1 MLGLFLG
8 GIVYTSRADGLGV
21 DIIGVIAS
29 SPLEYYQ
36 KYSSGFS
43 IRGLFYR
50 ILKVS
55 DAVLA
60 FKIHESRGLA
70 PFSASPLIKLENDMY
85 YFRYTSF
92 DGRITRALLEY
103 FKKNDEVKLFDTRFY
118 VNEVTFKSIDL
129 KKLLQESYPYDKYEI
144 EFISPTSFR
153 RPCPYIPLHTLGF
166 ISRMLKVFG
175 RPRSTYRYYPLPD
188 PILMFRNICRL
199 WREYGGVT
207 IKSRKYTRWLEEGG
221 VALSGVES
229 IRTVK
234 LLHRRGKAFIV
245 GFIGKA
251 RLSLPHDTYDE
262 EYARATNALLRLGE
276 EVQVGVNRTAGFGL
290 YRIIKQR

>member
-1 MLGLFLG
+1 MRHL
-8 GIVYTSRADGLGV
+8 YSRADGLGV
-21 DIIGVIAS
+21 DIVGVIAS
-29 SPLEYYQ
+29 SPLESYQ

-60 FKIHESRGLA
+60 YRIHESRGLA
-70 PFSASPLIKLENDMY
+70 PFSASPLIRLEDGIY
-85 YFRYTSF
+85 YFRYASF
-92 DGRITRALLEY
+92 DSRITRALLEY
-103 FKKNDEVKLFDTRFY
+103 FKKNDEVKLFDTRFH
-118 VNEVTFKSIDL
+118 VSEVTFKTIDL
-129 KKLLQESYPYDKYEI
+129 KKLLQESNSYDKYEV
-144 EFISPTSFR
+144 EFISPTCFR

-166 ISRMLKVFG
+166 ISMMLRVIG
-175 RPRSTYRYYPLPD
+175 RPKSTYRYYPLPD
-188 PILMFRNICRL
+188 PVLMLRNICRL
-199 WREYGGVT
+199 WREYDGVT

-221 VALSGVES
+221 VALSGVEN

-251 RLSLPHDTYDE
+251 RLSLPHDTYSE
-262 EYARATNALLRLGE
+262 EYARVTNALLRLGE
-276 EVQVGVNRTAGFGL
+276 ETQVGVNRTAGFGM
-290 YRIIKQR
+290 YRILKMLE

>member
-8 GIVYTSRADGLGV
+8 YIVYTSRADGLVV

-60 FKIHESRGLA
+60 SRVHEYRGLA
-70 PFSASPLIKLENDMY
+70 PFSASPLIKLENNIY
-85 YFRYTSF
+85 YFKYTSF
-92 DGRITRALLEY
+92 DSRITRALLEY
-103 FKKNDEVKLFDTRFY
+103 FKKNDEVKLFGTKFY
-118 VNEVTFKSIDL
+118 VNEITFKSIDL
-129 KKLLQESYPYDKYEI
+129 KKLLQESYPYDKYEV
-144 EFISPTSFR
+144 EFISPTCFR

-166 ISRMLKVFG
+166 ISKMLRIIG
-175 RPRSTYRYYPLPD
+175 RPKSTYRYYPLPD
-188 PILMFRNICRL
+188 PILMLRNISRL

-221 VALSGVES
+221 VALSAVEN

-234 LLHRRGKAFIV
+234 LLHRKGKAFIV

-262 EYARATNALLRLGE
+262 EYARVTNTLLRLGE
-276 EVQVGVNRTAGFGL
+276 EVQVGVNRTAGQGL
-290 YRIIKQR
+290 YKIIKQR